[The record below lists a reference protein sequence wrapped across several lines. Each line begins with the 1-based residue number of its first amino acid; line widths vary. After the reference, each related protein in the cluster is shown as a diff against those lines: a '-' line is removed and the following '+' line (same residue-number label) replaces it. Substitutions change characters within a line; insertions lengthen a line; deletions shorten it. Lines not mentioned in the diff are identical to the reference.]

1 QLARLHRDPDR
12 TAVRH
17 PARRR
22 RRHRDRVSVARH
34 RRLRVR
40 GHPAFRLRRRDGLH
54 RLRRRGVRH
63 RQPDRRHLPRA
74 PRPARECRMRAA
86 LGILRKLLRDP
97 SAAVGLLIIVLLVAI
112 AILAPLLATHPDAV
126 WNMNPRH
133 RLQPP
138 SEVYLFGTD
147 RMGADIYSRILFGAR
162 ITLTIAIVAVGAALL
177 IGVPIGLVSGW
188 RSTWLGETLMRVSDI
203 FLAVPQLVLAIALSS
218 TLGLSISPA
227 STHGFRGDAAPPPAP
242 VCGRMISESL

>member
-1 QLARLHRDPDR
+1 
-12 TAVRH
+12 
-17 PARRR
+17 
-22 RRHRDRVSVARH
+22 
-34 RRLRVR
+34 
-40 GHPAFRLRRRDGLH
+40 
-54 RLRRRGVRH
+54 
-63 RQPDRRHLPRA
+63 
-74 PRPARECRMRAA
+74 MRAS

-188 RSTWLGETLMRVSDI
+188 RSNWLGETLMRPTAMRALERQLHHGASRRP
-203 FLAVPQLVLAIALSS
+203 VP
-218 TLGLSISPA
+218 
-227 STHGFRGDAAPPPAP
+227 
-242 VCGRMISESL
+242 